1 MDPERLRRAMWL
13 AGAMAVIDWIYL
25 SRLFSGSSAAEDAEP
40 ISLSVFLFRIFLI
53 AAVTGVPFAIM
64 KWKDRY
70 WTSKMAANLAM
81 GTWGVVF
88 MAFGTLHYSTCPIAA
103 VLFFIPLTLGALL
116 GHNVG
121 KMAHPENLDDAE
133 D

>member
-13 AGAMAVIDWIYL
+13 AGTMAIIDWIYL
-25 SRLFSGSSAAEDAEP
+25 SRLFSGGAAAEDAEP
-40 ISLSVFLFRIFLI
+40 TSLGAFLFRILLI
-53 AAVTGVPFAIM
+53 AAIAGVPFAVM

-103 VLFFIPLTLGALL
+103 VFFFIPLTLGALI

-121 KMAHPENLDDAE
+121 KVAHPDDLDEPDN
-133 D
+133 